1 MNIFTT
7 HKEDIWLKDTMQVYQ
22 KPEKGMQ
29 INDKNTITKN
39 KLFDLIVKHDS
50 Q

>member
-1 MNIFTT
+1 MY
-7 HKEDIWLKDTMQVYQ
+7 VYQ

-29 INDKNTITKN
+29 INDKVPLPKN
-39 KLFDLIVKHDS
+39 KIFDMVVKHDS